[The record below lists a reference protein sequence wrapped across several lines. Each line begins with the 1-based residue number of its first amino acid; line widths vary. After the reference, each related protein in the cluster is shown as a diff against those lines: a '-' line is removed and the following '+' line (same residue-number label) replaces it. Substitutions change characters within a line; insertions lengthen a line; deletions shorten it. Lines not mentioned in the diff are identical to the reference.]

1 MTESEIIAK
10 IKVHKLGNTTEAFEL
25 YNCLCD
31 TLKEKYGLVDKD
43 YDENPT
49 KRGTEWLDIHHILE
63 YELGDISNLTQSAK
77 FIEQRMKTH
86 APNEVIIRVPRSP
99 HSEFS
104 IEKNDE
110 IREMYKG
117 KNVYI
122 YGGESLEELKKYNIK
137 EQLVYANK
145 IEHFLL
151 HYLIDSIRGQ
161 NCRIGGTN
169 ILWDSSIS
177 LDIYGSDQKNYN
189 NLKHHK
195 NLFYSLMS
203 SYEITFLYKKLIDW
217 KNNDIKKCA
226 IWWMHFKRAI
236 RQIKENNISYIE
248 DKEKLFTLFEILGF
262 NLENEL
268 LEKIKNVRYDSVTI
282 TDPCERM
289 RIKSDDLFKEDR
301 KTVICFGNIFYCK
314 SYTIPRYVEKI
325 GVGAFDFSDL
335 EKVTIPTHVES
346 IEDNV
351 FIDHRVK
358 LSHYPSIKTI
368 YYKGTKEEWNNKFS
382 NVILN
387 NIRLI
392 CKK

>member
-1 MTESEIIAK
+1 
-10 IKVHKLGNTTEAFEL
+10 
-25 YNCLCD
+25 
-31 TLKEKYGLVDKD
+31 
-43 YDENPT
+43 
-49 KRGTEWLDIHHILE
+49 
-63 YELGDISNLTQSAK
+63 
-77 FIEQRMKTH
+77 
-86 APNEVIIRVPRSP
+86 
-99 HSEFS
+99 
-104 IEKNDE
+104 
-110 IREMYKG
+110 
-117 KNVYI
+117 
-122 YGGESLEELKKYNIK
+122 
-137 EQLVYANK
+137 
-145 IEHFLL
+145 
-151 HYLIDSIRGQ
+151 
-161 NCRIGGTN
+161 
-169 ILWDSSIS
+169 
-177 LDIYGSDQKNYN
+177 
-189 NLKHHK
+189 
-195 NLFYSLMS
+195 
-203 SYEITFLYKKLIDW
+203 
-217 KNNDIKKCA
+217 
-226 IWWMHFKRAI
+226 MHFKRAI

-262 NLENEL
+262 HLENEL

-289 RIKSDDLFKEDR
+289 RIKSDDLFKEDG
-301 KTVICFGNIFYCK
+301 KTVIRFSNILYCK